1 MFSRHVVVLTNLCV
15 VVLSDTSSK
24 MSTKSVLIIKVRGIL
39 SKVDRKVKRDGV
51 LRLDAS
57 RVIAKRPRG
66 ERNLV
71 AERKIER

>member
-1 MFSRHVVVLTNLCV
+1 MFSRHVAVLANLCA
-15 VVLSDTSSK
+15 VLSDTSSK
-24 MSTKSVLIIKVRGIL
+24 TSTKSVTIIKPRGIL

-66 ERNLV
+66 ERNFV